1 MYLKSCCALFLLALV
16 ACQAAPS
23 SQATEKSIN
32 EAETMLTKSNIELEG
47 TGAEKDRAKKS
58 ATTFCVEVRSGK
70 TEKVPCK
77 EIRPQGIVQQETSKP
92 VVIVQPISIPAPVPV
107 PAPAPTIIEYPKQP
121 IVIQQQ
127 QRPIQPHL
135 IPPPV
140 PTCVPIKSPPTPA
153 ISVPCD
159 KPIVQPTQPQ
169 IHTIHVI
176 HPTQQPPIHEVKP
189 CKPIFKP
196 QQSIV
201 QVPTVCKKCNKQI
214 PVPKFPSDDAFAYP
228 IFSPF
233 EQRTDCEVGPYEC
246 NCRPENRIVEI
257 TPYKIKD
264 PRMANPDGATIDSLD
279 TVSFNSIPHRSSM
292 ISTEYDPST
301 SNIML
306 DQSMILD
313 SKGVR
318 KAEERTHHKHYLPV
332 NLNVQFPIAYGTDN
346 TPYQPQNYPSY
357 PSYPSPNSYIY
368 PSSYGSY
375 ETYGTSYPIN
385 YDSLASS
392 NNVPAVTVNAG
403 GPFYNPRESQ
413 HSDSSSRPNNEAQP
427 RAFST
432 DIQSNHEQKE
442 ITQTNKGSVIKEVI
456 PEPNVVT
463 IK

>member
-23 SQATEKSIN
+23 SQAIEKSIN

-77 EIRPQGIVQQETSKP
+77 EIRQQETSKP
-92 VVIVQPISIPAPVPV
+92 VVIVQPISIPAPAPVPV
-107 PAPAPTIIEYPKQP
+107 PAPAPTIIECPKQP

-127 QRPIQPHL
+127 QPPRPVPHL

-140 PTCVPIKSPPTPA
+140 PIKSPPTP

-169 IHTIHVI
+169 IHTIHSCVI
-176 HPTQQPPIHEVKP
+176 PTQQPSHKP
-189 CKPIFKP
+189 QDP

-201 QVPTVCKKCNKQI
+201 QVPTVCKKCNKPI
-214 PVPKFPSDDAFAYP
+214 PKFPPGDAFAYP
-228 IFSPF
+228 TDIFSPF

-264 PRMANPDGATIDSLD
+264 SRMVNPDGATFGSPD
-279 TVSFNSIPHRSSM
+279 TVPFNSIPHRSSM
-292 ISTEYDPST
+292 ISTEYDPSI

-306 DQSMILD
+306 DQSMFLD

-318 KAEERTHHKHYLPV
+318 KAEERTHHKQKHYLPV
-332 NLNVQFPIAYGTDN
+332 NFNVQFPIAYGTGN
-346 TPYQPQNYPSY
+346 TPYQPQYYPSY

-403 GPFYNPRESQ
+403 GPFYNRESQ
-413 HSDSSSRPNNEAQP
+413 HSDSSSRSNNEAQP

-442 ITQTNKGSVIKEVI
+442 ITQTNKESVIKEAI
-456 PEPNVVT
+456 PEPNVIT
-463 IK
+463 MK